1 LLKLLYRWFYPSG
14 VRPPVLLRT
23 LHRLRLGSPL
33 LAVFSL
39 MSGCVLVSADGAL
52 PAPTPLLV
60 SPGWERIAP
69 GLERRTYQPG
79 SPLVSFM
86 ALRIDPAHFDI
97 RTHYSP
103 GEPLT
108 LEQWRARLPEAV
120 AFINANFF
128 DPAGYALGLVIVDG
142 AVYGRSY
149 VDRGGMLYVQ
159 DGTPKVRSTLREPY
173 RGEPIEYA
181 AQAFPMLVTDGRA
194 AFINGRGDRPARR
207 TVVGEDAQGRIVLL
221 VSSSLIGMRLTELSA
236 YLPTTDL
243 DLVNAV
249 NLDGGGST
257 MLALYPPQGDAA
269 LIPSFD
275 PIPVVIAVYPR

>member
-14 VRPPVLLRT
+14 VRPPILLRT
-23 LHRLRLGSPL
+23 LHRVHLSSPL
-33 LAVFSL
+33 LALFSL
-39 MSGCVLVSADGAL
+39 MSGCMLVSANDA
-52 PAPTPLLV
+52 PPTPTPFPV
-60 SPGWERIAP
+60 SPGWELIAP
-69 GLERRTYQPG
+69 GLERRTYNPG
-79 SPLVSFM
+79 SLFVSFS
-86 ALRIDPAHFDI
+86 ALRIDPTYFDI
-97 RTHYSP
+97 RADYSP

-108 LEQWRARLPEAV
+108 LEQWRSRLPEAT

-128 DPAGYALGLVIVDG
+128 DPSGYALGLVIVDG
-142 AVYGRSY
+142 TVYGRSY
-149 VDRGGMLYVQ
+149 MDRGGMLYVQ
-159 DGTPKVRSTLREPY
+159 DGTPRVRSTLREPY
-173 RGEPIEYA
+173 QGEAIEYA

-194 AFINGRGDRPARR
+194 AFINQRGDRPARR
-207 TVVGEDAQGRIVLL
+207 TVVGEDSQGRIVLL
-221 VSSSLIGMRLTELSA
+221 ASSSLVGMRLTDLSA

-257 MLALYPPQGDAA
+257 LLALYPPQGNAA